1 MGFDF
6 LSNFAMDYFD

>member
-6 LSNFAMDYFD
+6 LNRT